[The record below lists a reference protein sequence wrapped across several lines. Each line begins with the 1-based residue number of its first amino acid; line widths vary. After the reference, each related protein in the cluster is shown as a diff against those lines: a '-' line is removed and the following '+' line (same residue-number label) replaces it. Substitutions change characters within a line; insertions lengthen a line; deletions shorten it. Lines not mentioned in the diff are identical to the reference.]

1 MVSGTGSAP
10 ATKRPGSGARAPAK
24 PAASR
29 TAAASRAWVPER
41 QDVIWIDCN
50 PQAGGEM
57 RDMHPMLVLSPGAFN
72 ARTGLVIG
80 LPMTTAAYNATN
92 PFALAVGAAGA
103 RKTGKTSY
111 VLCHQPKSFDW
122 RARLAKP
129 HPQGQ
134 LADAAFSQ
142 ACAVLNQVIS
152 IE

>member
-1 MVSGTGSAP
+1 MVSGS
-10 ATKRPGSGARAPAK
+10 RRAPAEK
-24 PAASR
+24 RASK
-29 TAAASRAWVPER
+29 AWVPER

-57 RDMHPMLVLSPGAFN
+57 RDLHPMLVLSPGAFN

-92 PFALAVGAAGA
+92 PFAVAVGAAGG
-103 RKTGKTSY
+103 RKPGKTSY

-122 RARLAKP
+122 RARRAKR
-129 HPQGQ
+129 HAQGP
-134 LADAAFSQ
+134 LADAAFAK
-142 ACAVLNQVIS
+142 ACAVLNQIIN